1 MKKLYIL
8 LLFSIWLSNLFGQ
21 ITLTSSAN
29 AILPGDSSLTHEI
42 IYLDP
47 GNSGENQVW
56 DFSGIQYTGKNT
68 FCGVKVDP
76 SSKLT
81 GEKEKGLILSEDG
94 CDYAYNSGENGF
106 KETGY
111 VNTGKKMRLN
121 YNDPIVKMKFPLSYG
136 QQFKGPFSGVAWYNE
151 NSRIDLS
158 GEYAVS
164 ADAFGTLILPD
175 RILKN
180 TLRIKAVRQS
190 LQIGVCG
197 STQSNQVKYYW
208 YASGY
213 RYPVMMVGTS
223 ESRYGAKDPVILQ
236 NGWINLN
243 QQTIGAPAAG
253 IDPTNQTGIAENS
266 IIIYPNPFN
275 EQLTYSYVLVKQV
288 PVMVELYDMS
298 GQLNI
303 MVEKKQVQS
312 EGLHTS
318 TLIASMLGLPPGV
331 FYLRFTFD
339 KQVVVSKIVK
349 I

>member
-1 MKKLYIL
+1 
-8 LLFSIWLSNLFGQ
+8 
-21 ITLTSSAN
+21 
-29 AILPGDSSLTHEI
+29 
-42 IYLDP
+42 
-47 GNSGENQVW
+47 
-56 DFSGIQYTGKNT
+56 
-68 FCGVKVDP
+68 
-76 SSKLT
+76 
-81 GEKEKGLILSEDG
+81 
-94 CDYAYNSGENGF
+94 
-106 KETGY
+106 
-111 VNTGKKMRLN
+111 
-121 YNDPIVKMKFPLSYG
+121 MKFPLSYG
-136 QQFKGPFSGVAWYNE
+136 QQFKGPFAGVAWFNG

-190 LQIGVCG
+190 LQIDMCG
-197 STQSNQVKYYW
+197 STQSTQVKYYW

-213 RYPVMMVGTS
+213 RYPILMIGTS
-223 ESRYGAKDPVILQ
+223 ESRYGAKEPVVVQ
-236 NGWINLN
+236 NGWININ
-243 QQTIGAPAAG
+243 QQTIGAPVSG
-253 IDPTNQTGIAENS
+253 TDPTNQTRTVENS
-266 IIIYPNPFN
+266 VIVYPNPFD
-275 EQLTYSYVLVKQV
+275 EQFTYSYVLVKQV

-303 MVEKKQVQS
+303 RVEKKQVQT

-318 TLIASMLGLPPGV
+318 TLTASMLGLPPGV